1 VDLFAQDDGAAEQF
15 RLTRIQLY
23 NWGTFSNL
31 FDIPV
36 APEGYLFVG
45 NSGSGKSTL
54 LDAHAA
60 LLTPPKWVDFNVA
73 AREAERHGKDRSLT
87 TYVRGAWAEQ
97 TAEDGHYAS
106 QYLRAGTTWSAL
118 AETYQNAVGDTVVL
132 AQILWVKGA
141 STAPTDIRRLYLIF
155 ERSLELAELEVF
167 AGTDFDV
174 RRFKHQVSDAL
185 VFQEFSGYE
194 DRFRYLLGIETQ
206 RALRLLHKTQ
216 SAKNLGDLNVFMREF
231 MLDKPETEKIR
242 NSLVTEFEQLNQAHQ
257 SVVSARR
264 QIQALLPALDEHGQL
279 GQARSNR
286 GEFAS
291 LLADLDTY
299 AEYRRKGLLEERIE
313 ELRVE
318 REGCEQKARS
328 LQAQAAAEEA
338 ALNLLTRRR
347 ADLGVDVIETLK
359 REIDACEREKPG
371 RMQKRDAAAAA
382 CAVMAWPVPDEPAWF
397 VKRVSDAR
405 AHLAGKHEAL
415 ASFKNRADA
424 ANQKK
429 WEVDQELVKV
439 RVEIESLQRQKSNL
453 PARLVV
459 LRANLARELRIDET
473 ALPFVG
479 ELLEVKVEQAE
490 WQGAIERVLG
500 GFARSLLVNDLYF
513 AQVAAYVNSH
523 HVGEHLTYHRIV
535 PQRYA
540 GTRVGPNSLVHKLNF
555 ARHDHT
561 EWLREELKNYFD
573 YECAEDM
580 EAFRA
585 SNRAVTRQ
593 GQVRH
598 SSTRFEKNDRHAID
612 DRRNWV
618 LGFDNKAKLAEY
630 TNRGLALLSERGAA
644 IAQIDRI
651 SEEERRYIDQI
662 GACQKLEMLNWAD
675 VDVASLLTRIDEL
688 TRRLDAELK
697 SRPDLAALQS
707 DIVRQ
712 QLVVQDAQKRVS
724 RELARVEEKAD
735 EIRKRAEQREK
746 LLALYPTADK
756 APVRQEA
763 LAMRYDQM
771 LQDRGTT
778 LTLESLSDITRL
790 VSRGLQESQENFTR
804 LITQLENGIGNRFAG
819 YIRDFPAESAGLG
832 ASLEFAEDFFSRLTR
847 LQSDDL
853 PRFEQ
858 RFFDLLRQQS
868 DQNLTLLRRKLD
880 DERRIIKERI
890 ELVNESLRTTEYG
903 PGTHLVIETA
913 DLHLKEVA
921 DFRADLTAVL
931 SHSFGA
937 ESEVAEE
944 RFAALQKLVRRL
956 GSEEAA
962 DRHWQTKVLDVR
974 LHVEFVARELDSA
987 GVEVEVY
994 RSGAGKSGGQRQKL
1008 AATCL
1013 AAALRYQLGGQ
1024 DRALPRFSTVVLDE
1038 AFDKADSEFTAMAM
1052 KIFKTFGFQM
1062 VVATPMKSVMTLEP
1076 FIAGACYTYIQ
1087 DRRKSNVL
1095 LVEYDRAAK
1104 RLVYPAKLPH
1114 AHESEEAR

>member
-1 VDLFAQDDGAAEQF
+1 MDLFSQEDGVAEQY
-15 RLTRIQLY
+15 RLRRIQLF

-36 APEGYLFVG
+36 ASEGYLLVG
-45 NSGSGKSTL
+45 NSGSGKSTV

-73 AREAERHGKDRSLT
+73 AREAERHGKDRNLT

-97 TAEDGHYAS
+97 TAEDGQYAS

-118 AETYQNAVGDTVVL
+118 AETYRNPAGNTVVL

-141 STAPTDIRRLYLIF
+141 STAPTDIKRLYLIF
-155 ERSLELAELEVF
+155 ERPLELSELEVF
-167 AGTDFDV
+167 AASDFDV

-264 QIQALLPALDEHGQL
+264 QIQALVPALEEHGQL
-279 GQARSNR
+279 GQARSER
-286 GEFAS
+286 GEFVS
-291 LLADLDTY
+291 LLADLDIY
-299 AEYRRKGLLEERIE
+299 AEYRRKGLLEDRIE

-318 REGCEQKARS
+318 REGCEQTARS
-328 LQAQAAAEEA
+328 LQAHAADEEA
-338 ALNLLTRRR
+338 ALNLLSRRR
-347 ADLGVDVIETLK
+347 ADLGADVIETLT

-371 RMQKRDAAAAA
+371 RMQKRDAMVAA
-382 CAVMAWPVPDEPAWF
+382 CAVMDWPVPDEPAWF

-405 AHLAGKHEAL
+405 AHLANKHEAL
-415 ASFKNRADA
+415 AGFKSRADA
-424 ANQKK
+424 AGQKK
-429 WEVDQELVKV
+429 WEVDQEIAKV
-439 RVEIESLQRQKSNL
+439 RVEIEALQRQKSNL
-453 PARLVV
+453 PARLLD
-459 LRANLARELRIDET
+459 LRANLARELRIEET

-479 ELLEVKVEQAE
+479 ELLEVKAEQTQ

-500 GFARSLLVNDLYF
+500 GFARSLMVNDRYF
-513 AQVAAYVNSH
+513 AQVAAYVNGH
-523 HVGEHLTYHRIV
+523 HIGEHLTYHRIV
-535 PQRYA
+535 AQRYA
-540 GTRVGPNSLVHKLNF
+540 GTRVGPNSLVHKLEF

-580 EAFRA
+580 DAFRA
-585 SNRAVTRQ
+585 SSRAVTRQ

-598 SSTRFEKNDRHAID
+598 SSTRFEKNDRYAID

-630 TNRGLALLSERGAA
+630 TNRGLALLTERTDA
-644 IAQIDRI
+644 IAQIERI
-651 SEEERRYIDQI
+651 GEEERRYIDQI
-662 GACQKLEMLNWAD
+662 GACQKLEILSWAD
-675 VDVASLLTRIDEL
+675 VDVALLLARIDEL
-688 TRRLDAELK
+688 TRRREAERK
-697 SRPDLAALQS
+697 SRPDLAVLES
-707 DIVRQ
+707 DIARQ
-712 QLVVQDAQKRVS
+712 QRAVQDAQKRVS
-724 RELARVEEKAD
+724 RELARIDEKTEEM
-735 EIRKRAEQREK
+735 RKRAEQREK

-756 APVRQEA
+756 VPARHEA
-763 LAMRYDQM
+763 LAQRYGQM
-771 LQDRGTT
+771 LLDRSTI
-778 LTLESLSDITRL
+778 LTLESLPDITRL
-790 VSRGLQESQENFTR
+790 VSRSLQESQENLTR
-804 LITQLENGIGNRFAG
+804 VIAQLENRVVNRFAG
-819 YIRDFPAESAGLG
+819 YIRDFPAESAGFG
-832 ASLEFAEDFFSRLTR
+832 ANLEFAEDFFSRLAH

-858 RFFDLLRQQS
+858 RFLDLLRQQS

-903 PGTHLVIETA
+903 PGTHLLIETA

-937 ESEVAEE
+937 EGDVAEE
-944 RFAALQKLVRRL
+944 RFSALQKLVRRL
-956 GSEEAA
+956 GSEEPA
-962 DRHWQTKVLDVR
+962 DRAWQIKVLDVR

-987 GVEVEVY
+987 GIEIEVY

-1052 KIFKTFGFQM
+1052 NIFKTFGFQM

-1087 DRRKSNVL
+1087 DRKKSNVL
-1095 LVEYDRAAK
+1095 LVEYDREAK

-1114 AHESEEAR
+1114 AQESEEAR